1 MSSQTANY
9 QLSLREANDI
19 FNPLST
25 NDNFTK
31 IDELLFKQTM
41 PLYTSVVSGNLLT
54 LSGTPSKQDTV
65 FKFIATGSAN
75 SWSFGGSIYNIITP
89 DGNQFSTVSG
99 KMYVGY
105 VDENNMLVLLAWP
118 SAVNAQTFDNQPSS
132 YYATD
137 SELQAVNTTAANAV
151 QTAQAAQ
158 TVANSALEKAE
169 AAGFSMELVWTNPAP
184 SNQMG
189 YTEIPITLK
198 KTPKLFLIRWAENTS
213 SGSDCH
219 QSISLVSPS
228 DNINLYPCALTSMDS
243 SATGS
248 PIKKTRDV
256 YTSPTLIKIA
266 IGYASYWT
274 SSPYRDTYN
283 YCNLVRE
290 VYALY

>member
-41 PLYTSVVSGNLLT
+41 PLFTSVVSGNLLT
-54 LSGTPSKQDTV
+54 LSGTPYKQDTV

-75 SWSFGGSIYNIITP
+75 TWSFGGSIYNIITP
-89 DGNQFSTVSG
+89 DGNQFSTESG

-118 SAVNAQTFDNQPSS
+118 AAVNAQTFDNQPSS

-151 QTAQAAQ
+151 QSAQAAQ
-158 TVANSALEKAE
+158 TVANNALEVARSAGITVTLLRSGETFTTGSTKVLTIEDSWLSSYKALVFAQQSSVGAGNPIFVPTDALLNQSSRGNITGYFVSVDN
-169 AAGFSMELVWTNPAP
+169 AAKPNFSKALVSTIIISSAN
-184 SNQMG
+184 
-189 YTEIPITLK
+189 YTCYKYAVGNGTAMDYVEIP
-198 KTPKLFLIRWAENTS
+198 TPFVY
-213 SGSDCH
+213 G
-219 QSISLVSPS
+219 IS
-228 DNINLYPCALTSMDS
+228 
-243 SATGS
+243 
-248 PIKKTRDV
+248 
-256 YTSPTLIKIA
+256 
-266 IGYASYWT
+266 
-274 SSPYRDTYN
+274 
-283 YCNLVRE
+283 
-290 VYALY
+290 

>member
-41 PLYTSVVSGNLLT
+41 PQYTSVVSANLLT

-75 SWSFGGSIYNIITP
+75 TWSFGGSIYNIITP
-89 DGNQFSTVSG
+89 DGNQFSTESG

-137 SELQAVNTTAANAV
+137 SELQAVNSTAANAV

-158 TVANSALEKAE
+158 TVANSALETALK
-169 AAGFSMELVWTNPAP
+169 GDNWITGWTNPNP
-184 SNQMG
+184 STSFAGQIVQTTIPVTG
-189 YTEIPITLK
+189 VKEIRFRYKTYGSATKVLK
-198 KTPKLFLIRWAENTS
+198 EVFFGTTDTTAAGGVTGGTYSFIDSYGSGVNVIARSATAVSIENTMRFTFTDCTTT
-213 SGSDCH
+213 SGSLNAGIIPYD
-219 QSISLVSPS
+219 
-228 DNINLYPCALTSMDS
+228 
-243 SATGS
+243 
-248 PIKKTRDV
+248 
-256 YTSPTLIKIA
+256 IA
-266 IGYASYWT
+266 
-274 SSPYRDTYN
+274 YRT
-283 YCNLVRE
+283 V
-290 VYALY
+290 